1 MRSAQR
7 QKRSTVSKNFPTSQ
21 FAPQKNMVIGSNN
34 NDSNAATTQDNQHN
48 TKISISDAIGL
59 ITIRLSK
66 LETRTSGH
74 GNNTS
79 GSESNMQLVNKDTV
93 INIVN
98 RIDAIESNYD
108 KIANSNYQEDLDEVH
123 SNMEIF
129 EDKLNQLFL
138 KLNELNPLI
147 DPSTA
152 SLNTNISDNELL
164 TAPLT
169 ETHLTEDETNCDDVN
184 IILTENNNVI
194 SLQEEA
200 ITRNLVDE
208 SNVLNNVM

>member
-138 KLNELNPLI
+138 KLNELKPLI

>member
-7 QKRSTVSKNFPTSQ
+7 QKRTTVSKNFPTSQ

-34 NDSNAATTQDNQHN
+34 NDSNAATPQETQNN

-74 GNNTS
+74 AIYTS

-98 RIDAIESNYD
+98 RIDAIESNFD
-108 KIANSNYQEDLDEVH
+108 KISNSNYQEDLDEVH

-129 EDKLNQLFL
+129 EDKLNQLFF
-138 KLNELNPLI
+138 KLNELKPLI
-147 DPSTA
+147 EPSIA
-152 SLNTNISDNELL
+152 SLDINISDNDHLS
-164 TAPLT
+164 A
-169 ETHLTEDETNCDDVN
+169 HLTEYETNSNDDN
-184 IILTENNNVI
+184 IIVTENNKVI
-194 SLQEEA
+194 SLQEEP

-208 SNVLNNVM
+208 SNVLNNGM